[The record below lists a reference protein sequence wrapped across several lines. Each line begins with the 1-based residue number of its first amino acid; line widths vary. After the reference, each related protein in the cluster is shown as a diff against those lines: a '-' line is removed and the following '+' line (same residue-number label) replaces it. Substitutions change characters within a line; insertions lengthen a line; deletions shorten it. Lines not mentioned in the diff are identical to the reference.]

1 MTAAL
6 ILFGVSAA
14 VAQSAVTGKIV
25 DETGAPLI
33 GASVTVPGTSQGVST
48 DVDGNFTLK
57 TDAKEIEISYVGYVP
72 TKKPVTGPNAR
83 LGIIQMEPD
92 AVALQDVIVMQSVA
106 VQRKTPVAVS
116 TVNAE
121 EISYKL
127 GGQEFPEILKST
139 PGVYVTKDGGG
150 FGDSK
155 INMRGFQAANVAV
168 MVNGVPVND
177 MEWGGVYWSN
187 WAGLS
192 DVTRSMQTQRGLGA
206 SKISSPSVG
215 GSVNIVTNGIEAKQ
229 GGTFSFGVGND
240 GLYSLSFSLSTGLTK
255 SGWALSVL
263 GAKRWG
269 DGYIQGTNFEG
280 YNWFVNISKR
290 INDRHQLSLT
300 AFGAPQK
307 HAQRHALDD
316 GLKIEEWQKAKNF
329 MGEKDM
335 YRYNAEYGFDKN
347 GRQRYSHFN
356 EYHKPQISLNHQW
369 QIDYKSSLS
378 TALYMSIGRGSG
390 YSGQGRTSADRN
402 MWKGTNYGVLNTT
415 FRNPDGTFAYDK
427 IQEMNAASPDGSR
440 MIMSKSNNNHMWYGL
455 LSTYT
460 NQISKSLELS
470 AGIDVRYYI
479 GEHNNEIIDLYDGKY
494 FIDDS
499 SRANVKPEQNAAA
512 ADPNWVYEKLQVGDK
527 VYRDY
532 DGHVHQEGV
541 FAQLEW
547 TKKNLNAFVSG
558 SVSNTGY
565 WRYDRFYY
573 DAAHAESEH
582 VNFIG
587 YTVKGGANYNINE
600 KHNVFANLGYI
611 SRAPFFSGGAFLQS
625 TTSNVKNPDPLNEKV
640 FSAEIGYGF
649 RSGILSVN
657 LNGYYTLWMDKSVVR
672 SSSMANGDYARVN
685 LSGVD
690 ARHMGLELDFVL
702 RPNRWLDVTGMLS
715 LGDWQWD
722 SDSKGYIYD
731 TQGQPLTK
739 ALDGT
744 VASGIMAEDH
754 AWLNLKQ
761 KGIKV
766 GGSAQ
771 TTGALGVTVRPM
783 KGLRVSADW
792 NAYGN
797 NYADFYIGSN
807 TSLNGNS
814 TVDVKDP
821 WKIPWGHQLDLS
833 ASYAFKIGNVRATIY
848 GNVNNV
854 YDYNYIMDAQCAA
867 ADEGIWQNVYAVMY
881 SFGRTYTVRLKIIQ
895 EERTSIPLSSVQSLP
910 LLPVKAF
917 CTPHLPNLLRENIPF
932 LQGTASRK
940 QQPLLMTA
948 PPQKNGSE
956 HVKGENLWNP

>member
-1 MTAAL
+1 MAAFIL
-6 ILFGVSAA
+6 IGSSSAI
-14 VAQSAVTGKIV
+14 AQSTVIGKVV
-25 DETGAPLI
+25 DENDAPLI
-33 GASVTVPGTSQGVST
+33 GATVIVPGTSTGTGT
-48 DVDGNFTLK
+48 DAAGNFSLKVDAGTQSVEISFIGYVTETREIKGGGRIDLGTIVLK
-57 TDAKEIEISYVGYVP
+57 TDA
-72 TKKPVTGPNAR
+72 VT
-83 LGIIQMEPD
+83 
-92 AVALQDVIVMQSVA
+92 LQDVIVSQSVA

-116 TVNAE
+116 TVTAD
-121 EISYKL
+121 EITYKL

-150 FGDSK
+150 FGDAK
-155 INMRGFQAANVAV
+155 INMRGFQSANVAV

-206 SKISSPSVG
+206 SKISAPSVG
-215 GSVNIVTNGIEAKQ
+215 GSVNIVTNGIDAKK

-240 GLYSLSFSLSTGLTK
+240 GLYNLSLSLSTGLTK
-255 SGWALSVL
+255 NGWAMSILA
-263 GAKRWG
+263 AKRWG

-307 HAQRHALDD
+307 HGQRNALND
-316 GLKIEEWQKAKNF
+316 GLTIAEWQKAKNF

-335 YRYNAEYGFDKN
+335 YRYNASYGFDKN
-347 GRQRYSHFN
+347 GKQRYSSFN

-402 MWKGTNYGVLNTT
+402 AWKGTNYGILNTT

-427 IQEMNAASPDGSR
+427 IQELNAASIDGSR
-440 MIMSKSNNNHMWYGL
+440 MVMSKNNNNHMWYGL

-460 NQISKSLELS
+460 NQITPSLELS
-470 AGIDVRYYI
+470 AGVDVRYYI

-494 FIDDS
+494 FIDDN
-499 SRANVKPEQNAAA
+499 SRRNVKASDNIAA
-512 ADPNWVYEKLQVGDK
+512 ADPTWQYEKLQVGDK

-547 TKKNLNAFVSG
+547 TRNKLNAFVSG
-558 SVSNTGY
+558 SISNTGY

-573 DAAHAESEH
+573 DAEHAESDH
-582 VNFIG
+582 VNFLG
-587 YTVKGGANYNINE
+587 YTVKGGANYNITD

-625 TTSNVKNPDPLNEKV
+625 TTSNVTNPDPLNERV
-640 FSAEIGYGF
+640 FSAELGYGF
-649 RSGILSVN
+649 RSGIFTAN
-657 LNGYYTLWMDKSVVR
+657 LNAYYTLWMDKSFVR
-672 SSSMANGDYARVN
+672 STQMSNGDYARIN
-685 LSGVD
+685 LGGVD
-690 ARHMGLELDFVL
+690 ARHMGIELDFSL
-702 RPNRWLDVTGMLS
+702 RPTRWMDITGMLS
-715 LGDWQWD
+715 LGNWIWD
-722 SDSKGYIYD
+722 SNTKGYIYD
-731 TQGQPLTK
+731 SQGQPMTA

-744 VASGIMAEDH
+744 VASGIMADDH
-754 AWLNLKQ
+754 AWLFLKQ

-771 TTGALGVTVRPM
+771 TTGAIGVTVRPM

-797 NYADFYIGSN
+797 NYADFWLGSG
-807 TSLNGNS
+807 LNGNQ
-814 TVDVKDP
+814 TIEVKDP
-821 WKIPWGHQLDLS
+821 WRIPWGHQLDLS
-833 ASYAFKIGNVRATIY
+833 ASYRFKIGNIFATIY

-854 YDYNYIMDAQCAA
+854 YNYNYIMDAQSDALQ
-867 ADEGIWQNVYAVMY
+867 EGIWQNAYAVMY
-881 SFGRTYTVRLKIIQ
+881 SFGRTYTVRVKIN
-895 EERTSIPLSSVQSLP
+895 
-910 LLPVKAF
+910 F
-917 CTPHLPNLLRENIPF
+917 
-932 LQGTASRK
+932 
-940 QQPLLMTA
+940 
-948 PPQKNGSE
+948 
-956 HVKGENLWNP
+956 

>member
-1 MTAAL
+1 MAAFIL
-6 ILFGVSAA
+6 IGSSSAI
-14 VAQSAVTGKIV
+14 AQSTVIGKVV
-25 DETGAPLI
+25 DENDAPLI
-33 GASVTVPGTSQGVST
+33 GATVIVPGTSTGTGTGT
-48 DVDGNFTLK
+48 DAAGNFSLKVDAGTQSVEISFIGYVTETREIKGGGRIDLGTIVLK
-57 TDAKEIEISYVGYVP
+57 TDA
-72 TKKPVTGPNAR
+72 VT
-83 LGIIQMEPD
+83 
-92 AVALQDVIVMQSVA
+92 LQDVIVSQSVA

-116 TVNAE
+116 TVTAD
-121 EISYKL
+121 EITYKL

-150 FGDSK
+150 FGDAK
-155 INMRGFQAANVAV
+155 INMRGFQSANVAV

-206 SKISSPSVG
+206 SKISAPSVG
-215 GSVNIVTNGIEAKQ
+215 GSVNIVTNGIDAKK

-240 GLYSLSFSLSTGLTK
+240 GLYNLSLSLSTGLTK
-255 SGWALSVL
+255 NGWAMSILA
-263 GAKRWG
+263 AKRWG

-307 HAQRHALDD
+307 HGQRNALND
-316 GLKIEEWQKAKNF
+316 GLTIAEWQKAKNF

-335 YRYNAEYGFDKN
+335 YRYNASYGFDKN
-347 GRQRYSHFN
+347 GKQRYSSFN

-402 MWKGTNYGVLNTT
+402 AWKGTNYGILNTT

-427 IQEMNAASPDGSR
+427 IQELNAASIDGSR
-440 MIMSKSNNNHMWYGL
+440 MVMSKSNNNHMWYGL

-460 NQISKSLELS
+460 NQITPSLELS
-470 AGIDVRYYI
+470 AGVDVRYYI

-494 FIDDS
+494 FIDDN
-499 SRANVKPEQNAAA
+499 SRRNVKASDNIAA
-512 ADPNWVYEKLQVGDK
+512 ADPTWQYEKLQVGDK

-547 TKKNLNAFVSG
+547 TRNKLNAFVSG
-558 SVSNTGY
+558 SISNTGY

-573 DAAHAESEH
+573 DAEHAESDH
-582 VNFIG
+582 VNFLG
-587 YTVKGGANYNINE
+587 YTVKGGANYNITD

-625 TTSNVKNPDPLNEKV
+625 TTSNVTNPDPLNERV
-640 FSAEIGYGF
+640 FSAELGYGF
-649 RSGILSVN
+649 RSGIFTAN
-657 LNGYYTLWMDKSVVR
+657 LNAYYTLWMDKSFVR
-672 SSSMANGDYARVN
+672 STQMSNGDYARIN
-685 LSGVD
+685 LGGVD
-690 ARHMGLELDFVL
+690 ARHMGIELDFSL
-702 RPNRWLDVTGMLS
+702 RPTRWMDITGMLS
-715 LGDWQWD
+715 LGNWIWD
-722 SDSKGYIYD
+722 SNTKGYIYD
-731 TQGQPLTK
+731 SQGQPMTA

-744 VASGIMAEDH
+744 VASGIMADDH
-754 AWLNLKQ
+754 AWLFLKQ

-771 TTGALGVTVRPM
+771 TTGAIGMTVRPM

-797 NYADFYIGSN
+797 NYADFWLGSG
-807 TSLNGNS
+807 LNGNQ
-814 TVDVKDP
+814 TIEVKDP
-821 WKIPWGHQLDLS
+821 WRIPWGHQLDLS
-833 ASYAFKIGNVRATIY
+833 ASYRFKIGNIFATIY

-854 YDYNYIMDAQCAA
+854 YNYNYIMDAQSDALQ
-867 ADEGIWQNVYAVMY
+867 EGIWQNAYAVMY
-881 SFGRTYTVRLKIIQ
+881 SFGRTYTVRVKIN
-895 EERTSIPLSSVQSLP
+895 
-910 LLPVKAF
+910 F
-917 CTPHLPNLLRENIPF
+917 
-932 LQGTASRK
+932 
-940 QQPLLMTA
+940 
-948 PPQKNGSE
+948 
-956 HVKGENLWNP
+956 

>member
-1 MTAAL
+1 MAAFIL
-6 ILFGVSAA
+6 IGSSSAI
-14 VAQSAVTGKIV
+14 AQSTVIGKVI
-25 DETGAPLI
+25 DENDAPLI
-33 GASVTVPGTSQGVST
+33 GATVIVPGTSTGTGT
-48 DVDGNFTLK
+48 DAAGNFSLKVDAGTQSVEISFIGYVTETREIKGGGRIDLGTIVLK
-57 TDAKEIEISYVGYVP
+57 TDA
-72 TKKPVTGPNAR
+72 VT
-83 LGIIQMEPD
+83 
-92 AVALQDVIVMQSVA
+92 LQDVIVSQSVA

-116 TVNAE
+116 TVTAD
-121 EISYKL
+121 EITYKL

-150 FGDSK
+150 FGDAK
-155 INMRGFQAANVAV
+155 INMRGFQSANVAV

-206 SKISSPSVG
+206 SKISAPSVG
-215 GSVNIVTNGIEAKQ
+215 GSVNIVTNGIDAKK

-240 GLYSLSFSLSTGLTK
+240 GLYNLSLSLSTGLTK
-255 SGWALSVL
+255 NGWAMSILA
-263 GAKRWG
+263 AKRWG

-307 HAQRHALDD
+307 HGQRNALND
-316 GLKIEEWQKAKNF
+316 GLTIAEWQKAKNF

-335 YRYNAEYGFDKN
+335 YRYNASYGFDKN
-347 GRQRYSHFN
+347 GKQRYSSFN

-402 MWKGTNYGVLNTT
+402 AWKGTNYGILNTT

-427 IQEMNAASPDGSR
+427 IQELNAASIDGSR
-440 MIMSKSNNNHMWYGL
+440 MVMSKSNNNHMWYGL

-460 NQISKSLELS
+460 NQITPSLELS
-470 AGIDVRYYI
+470 AGVDVRYYI

-494 FIDDS
+494 FIDDN
-499 SRANVKPEQNAAA
+499 SRRNVKASDNIAA
-512 ADPNWVYEKLQVGDK
+512 ADPTWQYEKLQVGDK

-547 TKKNLNAFVSG
+547 TRNKLNAFVSG
-558 SVSNTGY
+558 SISNTGY

-573 DAAHAESEH
+573 DAEHAESDH
-582 VNFIG
+582 VNFLG
-587 YTVKGGANYNINE
+587 YTVKGGANYNITD

-625 TTSNVKNPDPLNEKV
+625 TTSNVTNPDPLNERV
-640 FSAEIGYGF
+640 FSAELGYGF
-649 RSGILSVN
+649 RSGIFTAN
-657 LNGYYTLWMDKSVVR
+657 LNAYYTLWMDKSFVR
-672 SSSMANGDYARVN
+672 STQMSNGDYARIN
-685 LSGVD
+685 LGGVD
-690 ARHMGLELDFVL
+690 ARHMGIELDFSL
-702 RPNRWLDVTGMLS
+702 RPTRWMDITGMLS
-715 LGDWQWD
+715 LGNWIWD
-722 SDSKGYIYD
+722 SNTKGYIYD
-731 TQGQPLTK
+731 SQGKPMTA

-744 VASGIMAEDH
+744 VASGIMADDH
-754 AWLNLKQ
+754 AWLFLKQ

-771 TTGALGVTVRPM
+771 TTGAIGVTVRPM

-797 NYADFYIGSN
+797 NYADFWLGSG
-807 TSLNGNS
+807 LNGNQ
-814 TVDVKDP
+814 TIEVKDP
-821 WKIPWGHQLDLS
+821 WRIPWGHQLDLS
-833 ASYAFKIGNVRATIY
+833 ASYRFKIGNIFATIY

-854 YDYNYIMDAQCAA
+854 YNYNYIMDAQSDALQ
-867 ADEGIWQNVYAVMY
+867 EGIWQNAYAVMY
-881 SFGRTYTVRLKIIQ
+881 SFGRTYTVRVKIN
-895 EERTSIPLSSVQSLP
+895 
-910 LLPVKAF
+910 F
-917 CTPHLPNLLRENIPF
+917 
-932 LQGTASRK
+932 
-940 QQPLLMTA
+940 
-948 PPQKNGSE
+948 
-956 HVKGENLWNP
+956 

>member
-1 MTAAL
+1 MAAFIL
-6 ILFGVSAA
+6 IGSSSAI
-14 VAQSAVTGKIV
+14 AQSTVIGKVV
-25 DETGAPLI
+25 DENDAPLI
-33 GASVTVPGTSQGVST
+33 GATVIVPGTSTGTGT
-48 DVDGNFTLK
+48 DAAGNFSLKVDAGTQSVEISFIGYVTETREIKGGGRIDLGTIVLK
-57 TDAKEIEISYVGYVP
+57 TDA
-72 TKKPVTGPNAR
+72 VT
-83 LGIIQMEPD
+83 
-92 AVALQDVIVMQSVA
+92 LQDVIVSQSVA

-116 TVNAE
+116 TVTAD
-121 EISYKL
+121 EITYKL

-150 FGDSK
+150 FGDAK
-155 INMRGFQAANVAV
+155 INMRGFQSANVAV

-206 SKISSPSVG
+206 SKISAPSVG
-215 GSVNIVTNGIEAKQ
+215 GSVNIVTNGIDAKK

-240 GLYSLSFSLSTGLTK
+240 GLYNLSLSLSTGLTK
-255 SGWALSVL
+255 NGWAMSILA
-263 GAKRWG
+263 AKRWG

-307 HAQRHALDD
+307 HGQRNALND
-316 GLKIEEWQKAKNF
+316 GLTIAEWQKAKNF

-335 YRYNAEYGFDKN
+335 YRYNASYGFDKN
-347 GRQRYSHFN
+347 GKQRYSSFN

-402 MWKGTNYGVLNTT
+402 AWKGTNYGILNTT

-427 IQEMNAASPDGSR
+427 IQELNAASIDGSR
-440 MIMSKSNNNHMWYGL
+440 MVMSKSNNNHMWYGL

-460 NQISKSLELS
+460 NQITPSLELS
-470 AGIDVRYYI
+470 AGVDVRYYI
-479 GEHNNEIIDLYDGKY
+479 GEHNNEIIDLYNGKY
-494 FIDDS
+494 FIDDN
-499 SRANVKPEQNAAA
+499 SRRNVKASDNIAA
-512 ADPNWVYEKLQVGDK
+512 ADPTWQYEKLQVGDK

-547 TKKNLNAFVSG
+547 TRNKLNAFVSG
-558 SVSNTGY
+558 SISNTGY

-573 DAAHAESEH
+573 DAEHAESDH
-582 VNFIG
+582 VNFLG
-587 YTVKGGANYNINE
+587 YTVKGGANYNITD

-625 TTSNVKNPDPLNEKV
+625 TTSNVTNPDPLNERV
-640 FSAEIGYGF
+640 FSAELGYGF
-649 RSGILSVN
+649 RSGIFTAN
-657 LNGYYTLWMDKSVVR
+657 LNAYYTLWMDKSFVR
-672 SSSMANGDYARVN
+672 STQMSNGDYARIN
-685 LSGVD
+685 LGGVD
-690 ARHMGLELDFVL
+690 ARHMGIELDFSL
-702 RPNRWLDVTGMLS
+702 RPTRWMDITGMLS
-715 LGDWQWD
+715 LGNWIWD
-722 SDSKGYIYD
+722 SNTKGYIYD
-731 TQGQPLTK
+731 SQGQPMTA

-744 VASGIMAEDH
+744 VASGIMADDH
-754 AWLNLKQ
+754 AWLFLKQ

-771 TTGALGVTVRPM
+771 TTGAIGMTVRPM

-797 NYADFYIGSN
+797 NYADFWLGSG
-807 TSLNGNS
+807 LNGNQ
-814 TVDVKDP
+814 TIEVKDP
-821 WKIPWGHQLDLS
+821 WRIPWGHQLDLS
-833 ASYAFKIGNVRATIY
+833 ASYRFKIGNIFATIY

-854 YDYNYIMDAQCAA
+854 YNYNYIMDAQSDALQ
-867 ADEGIWQNVYAVMY
+867 EGIWQNAYAVMY
-881 SFGRTYTVRLKIIQ
+881 SFGRTYTVRVKIN
-895 EERTSIPLSSVQSLP
+895 
-910 LLPVKAF
+910 F
-917 CTPHLPNLLRENIPF
+917 
-932 LQGTASRK
+932 
-940 QQPLLMTA
+940 
-948 PPQKNGSE
+948 
-956 HVKGENLWNP
+956 

>member
-1 MTAAL
+1 MAAFIL
-6 ILFGVSAA
+6 IGSSSAI
-14 VAQSAVTGKIV
+14 AQSTVIGKVI
-25 DETGAPLI
+25 DENDAPLI
-33 GASVTVPGTSQGVST
+33 GATVIVPGTSTGTGT
-48 DVDGNFTLK
+48 DAAGNFSLKVDAGTQSVEISFIGYVTETREIKGGGRIDLGTIVLK
-57 TDAKEIEISYVGYVP
+57 TDA
-72 TKKPVTGPNAR
+72 VT
-83 LGIIQMEPD
+83 
-92 AVALQDVIVMQSVA
+92 LQDVIVSQSVA

-116 TVNAE
+116 TVTAD
-121 EISYKL
+121 EITYKL

-150 FGDSK
+150 FGDAK
-155 INMRGFQAANVAV
+155 INMRGFQSANVAV

-206 SKISSPSVG
+206 SKISAPSVG
-215 GSVNIVTNGIEAKQ
+215 GSVNIVTNGIDAKK

-240 GLYSLSFSLSTGLTK
+240 GLYNLSLSLSTGLTK
-255 SGWALSVL
+255 NGWAMSILA
-263 GAKRWG
+263 AKRWG

-307 HAQRHALDD
+307 HGQRNALND
-316 GLKIEEWQKAKNF
+316 GLTIAEWQKAKNF

-335 YRYNAEYGFDKN
+335 YRYNASYGFDKN
-347 GRQRYSHFN
+347 GKQRYSSFN

-402 MWKGTNYGVLNTT
+402 AWKGTNYGILNTT

-427 IQEMNAASPDGSR
+427 IQELNAASIDGSR
-440 MIMSKSNNNHMWYGL
+440 MVMSKSNNNHMWYGL

-460 NQISKSLELS
+460 NQITPSLELS
-470 AGIDVRYYI
+470 AGVDVRYYI

-494 FIDDS
+494 FIDDN
-499 SRANVKPEQNAAA
+499 SRRNVKASDNIAA
-512 ADPNWVYEKLQVGDK
+512 ADPTWQYEKLQVGDK

-547 TKKNLNAFVSG
+547 TRNKLNAFVSG
-558 SVSNTGY
+558 SISNTGY

-573 DAAHAESEH
+573 DAEHAESDH
-582 VNFIG
+582 VNFLG
-587 YTVKGGANYNINE
+587 YTVKGGANYNITD

-625 TTSNVKNPDPLNEKV
+625 TTSNVTNPDPLNERV
-640 FSAEIGYGF
+640 FSAELGYGF
-649 RSGILSVN
+649 RSGIFTAN
-657 LNGYYTLWMDKSVVR
+657 LNAYYTLWMDKSFVR
-672 SSSMANGDYARVN
+672 STQMSNGDYARIN
-685 LSGVD
+685 LGGVG
-690 ARHMGLELDFVL
+690 ARHMGIELDFSL
-702 RPNRWLDVTGMLS
+702 RPTRWMDITGMLS
-715 LGDWQWD
+715 LGNWIWD
-722 SDSKGYIYD
+722 SNTKGYIYD
-731 TQGQPLTK
+731 SQGQPMTA

-744 VASGIMAEDH
+744 VASGIMADDH
-754 AWLNLKQ
+754 AWLFLKQ

-771 TTGALGVTVRPM
+771 TTGAIGVTVRPM

-797 NYADFYIGSN
+797 NYADFWLGSG
-807 TSLNGNS
+807 LNGNQ
-814 TVDVKDP
+814 TIEVKDP
-821 WKIPWGHQLDLS
+821 WRIPWGHQLDLS
-833 ASYAFKIGNVRATIY
+833 ASYRFKIGNIFATIY

-854 YDYNYIMDAQCAA
+854 YNYNYIMDAQSDALQ
-867 ADEGIWQNVYAVMY
+867 EGIWQNAYAVMY
-881 SFGRTYTVRLKIIQ
+881 SFGRTYTVRVKIN
-895 EERTSIPLSSVQSLP
+895 
-910 LLPVKAF
+910 F
-917 CTPHLPNLLRENIPF
+917 
-932 LQGTASRK
+932 
-940 QQPLLMTA
+940 
-948 PPQKNGSE
+948 
-956 HVKGENLWNP
+956 

>member
-1 MTAAL
+1 MT
-6 ILFGVSAA
+6 
-14 VAQSAVTGKIV
+14 
-25 DETGAPLI
+25 
-33 GASVTVPGTSQGVST
+33 
-48 DVDGNFTLK
+48 
-57 TDAKEIEISYVGYVP
+57 
-72 TKKPVTGPNAR
+72 
-83 LGIIQMEPD
+83 
-92 AVALQDVIVMQSVA
+92 LQDVIVSQSVA

-116 TVNAE
+116 TVTAD
-121 EISYKL
+121 EITYKL

-150 FGDSK
+150 FGDAK
-155 INMRGFQAANVAV
+155 INMRGFQSANVAV

-206 SKISSPSVG
+206 SKISAPSVG
-215 GSVNIVTNGIEAKQ
+215 GSVNIVTNGIDAKK

-240 GLYSLSFSLSTGLTK
+240 GLYNLSLSLSTGLTK
-255 SGWALSVL
+255 NGWAMSILA
-263 GAKRWG
+263 AKRWG

-307 HAQRHALDD
+307 HGQRNALND
-316 GLKIEEWQKAKNF
+316 GLTIAEWQKAKNF

-335 YRYNAEYGFDKN
+335 YRYNASYGFDKN
-347 GRQRYSHFN
+347 GKQRYSSFN

-402 MWKGTNYGVLNTT
+402 AWKGTNYGILNTT
-415 FRNPDGTFAYDK
+415 FRNPDGTYAYDK
-427 IQEMNAASPDGSR
+427 IQELNAASIDGSR
-440 MIMSKSNNNHMWYGL
+440 MVMSKSNNNHMWYGL

-460 NQISKSLELS
+460 NQITPSLELS
-470 AGIDVRYYI
+470 AGVDVRYYI

-494 FIDDS
+494 FIDDN
-499 SRANVKPEQNAAA
+499 SRRNVKASDNIAA
-512 ADPNWVYEKLQVGDK
+512 ADPTWQYEKLQVGDK

-547 TKKNLNAFVSG
+547 TRNKLNAFVSG
-558 SVSNTGY
+558 SISNTGY

-573 DAAHAESEH
+573 DAEHAESDH
-582 VNFIG
+582 VNFLG
-587 YTVKGGANYNINE
+587 YTVKGGANYNITD

-625 TTSNVKNPDPLNEKV
+625 TTSNVTNPDPLNERV
-640 FSAEIGYGF
+640 FSAELGYGF
-649 RSGILSVN
+649 RSGIFTAN
-657 LNGYYTLWMDKSVVR
+657 LNAYYTLWMDKSFVR
-672 SSSMANGDYARVN
+672 STQMSNGDYARIN
-685 LSGVD
+685 LGGVD
-690 ARHMGLELDFVL
+690 ARHMGIELDFSL
-702 RPNRWLDVTGMLS
+702 RPTRWMDITGMLS
-715 LGDWQWD
+715 LGNWIWD
-722 SDSKGYIYD
+722 SNTKGYIYD
-731 TQGQPLTK
+731 SQGQPMTA

-744 VASGIMAEDH
+744 VASGIMADDH
-754 AWLNLKQ
+754 AWLFLKQ

-771 TTGALGVTVRPM
+771 TTGAIGMTVRPM

-797 NYADFYIGSN
+797 NYADFWLGSG
-807 TSLNGNS
+807 LNGNQ
-814 TVDVKDP
+814 TIEVKDP
-821 WKIPWGHQLDLS
+821 WRIPWGHQLDLS
-833 ASYAFKIGNVRATIY
+833 ASYRFKIGNIFATIY

-854 YDYNYIMDAQCAA
+854 YNYNYIMDAQSDALQ
-867 ADEGIWQNVYAVMY
+867 EGIWQNAYAVMY
-881 SFGRTYTVRLKIIQ
+881 SFGRTYTVRVKIN
-895 EERTSIPLSSVQSLP
+895 
-910 LLPVKAF
+910 F
-917 CTPHLPNLLRENIPF
+917 
-932 LQGTASRK
+932 
-940 QQPLLMTA
+940 
-948 PPQKNGSE
+948 
-956 HVKGENLWNP
+956 

>member
-1 MTAAL
+1 MT
-6 ILFGVSAA
+6 
-14 VAQSAVTGKIV
+14 
-25 DETGAPLI
+25 
-33 GASVTVPGTSQGVST
+33 
-48 DVDGNFTLK
+48 
-57 TDAKEIEISYVGYVP
+57 
-72 TKKPVTGPNAR
+72 
-83 LGIIQMEPD
+83 
-92 AVALQDVIVMQSVA
+92 LQDVIVSQSVA

-116 TVNAE
+116 TVTAD
-121 EISYKL
+121 EITYKL

-150 FGDSK
+150 FGDAK
-155 INMRGFQAANVAV
+155 INMRGFQSANVAV

-206 SKISSPSVG
+206 SKISAPSVG
-215 GSVNIVTNGIEAKQ
+215 GSVNIVTNGIDAKK

-240 GLYSLSFSLSTGLTK
+240 GLYNLSLSLSTGLTK
-255 SGWALSVL
+255 NGWAMSILA
-263 GAKRWG
+263 AKRWG

-307 HAQRHALDD
+307 HGQRNALND
-316 GLKIEEWQKAKNF
+316 GLTIAEWQKAKNF

-335 YRYNAEYGFDKN
+335 YRYNASYGFDKN
-347 GRQRYSHFN
+347 GKQRYSSFN

-402 MWKGTNYGVLNTT
+402 AWKGTNYGILNTT

-427 IQEMNAASPDGSR
+427 IQELNAASIDGSR
-440 MIMSKSNNNHMWYGL
+440 MVMSKSNNNHMWYGL

-460 NQISKSLELS
+460 NQITPSLELS
-470 AGIDVRYYI
+470 AGVDVRYYI

-494 FIDDS
+494 FIDDN
-499 SRANVKPEQNAAA
+499 SRRNVKASDNIAA
-512 ADPNWVYEKLQVGDK
+512 ADPTWQYEKLQVGDK

-547 TKKNLNAFVSG
+547 TRNKLNAFVSG
-558 SVSNTGY
+558 SISNTGY

-573 DAAHAESEH
+573 DAEHAESDH
-582 VNFIG
+582 VNFLG
-587 YTVKGGANYNINE
+587 YTVKGGANYNITD

-625 TTSNVKNPDPLNEKV
+625 TTSNVTNPDPLNERV
-640 FSAEIGYGF
+640 FSAELGYGF
-649 RSGILSVN
+649 RSGIFTAN
-657 LNGYYTLWMDKSVVR
+657 LNAYYTLWMDKSFVR
-672 SSSMANGDYARVN
+672 STQMSNGDYARIN
-685 LSGVD
+685 LGGVD
-690 ARHMGLELDFVL
+690 ARHMGIELDFSL
-702 RPNRWLDVTGMLS
+702 RPTRWMDITGMLS
-715 LGDWQWD
+715 LGNWIWD
-722 SDSKGYIYD
+722 SNTKGYIYD
-731 TQGQPLTK
+731 SQGQPMTA

-744 VASGIMAEDH
+744 VASGIMADDH
-754 AWLNLKQ
+754 AWLFLKQ

-771 TTGALGVTVRPM
+771 TTGAIGMTVRPM

-797 NYADFYIGSN
+797 NYADFWLGSG
-807 TSLNGNS
+807 LNGNQ
-814 TVDVKDP
+814 TIEVKDP
-821 WKIPWGHQLDLS
+821 WRIPWGHQLDLS
-833 ASYAFKIGNVRATIY
+833 ASYRFKIGNIFATIY

-854 YDYNYIMDAQCAA
+854 YNYNYIMDAQSDALQ
-867 ADEGIWQNVYAVMY
+867 EGIWQNAYAVMY
-881 SFGRTYTVRLKIIQ
+881 SFGRTYTVRVKIN
-895 EERTSIPLSSVQSLP
+895 
-910 LLPVKAF
+910 F
-917 CTPHLPNLLRENIPF
+917 
-932 LQGTASRK
+932 
-940 QQPLLMTA
+940 
-948 PPQKNGSE
+948 
-956 HVKGENLWNP
+956 

>member
-1 MTAAL
+1 M
-6 ILFGVSAA
+6 I
-14 VAQSAVTGKIV
+14 GKVV
-25 DETGAPLI
+25 DENDAPLI
-33 GASVTVPGTSQGVST
+33 GATVIVPGTSTGTGT
-48 DVDGNFTLK
+48 DAAGNFSLKVDAGTQSVEISFIGYVTETREIKGGGRIDLGTIVLK
-57 TDAKEIEISYVGYVP
+57 TDA
-72 TKKPVTGPNAR
+72 VT
-83 LGIIQMEPD
+83 
-92 AVALQDVIVMQSVA
+92 LQDVIVSQSVA

-116 TVNAE
+116 TVTAD
-121 EISYKL
+121 EITYKL

-150 FGDSK
+150 FGDAK
-155 INMRGFQAANVAV
+155 INMRGFQSANVAV

-206 SKISSPSVG
+206 SKISAPSVG
-215 GSVNIVTNGIEAKQ
+215 GSVNIVTNGIDAKK

-240 GLYSLSFSLSTGLTK
+240 GLYNLSLSLSTGLTK
-255 SGWALSVL
+255 NGWAMSILA
-263 GAKRWG
+263 AKRWG

-307 HAQRHALDD
+307 HGQRNALND
-316 GLKIEEWQKAKNF
+316 GLTIAEWQKAKNF

-335 YRYNAEYGFDKN
+335 YRYNASYGFDKN
-347 GRQRYSHFN
+347 GKQRYSSFN

-402 MWKGTNYGVLNTT
+402 AWKGTNYGILNTT

-427 IQEMNAASPDGSR
+427 IQELNAASIDGSR
-440 MIMSKSNNNHMWYGL
+440 MVMSKSNNNHMWYGL

-460 NQISKSLELS
+460 NQITPSLELS
-470 AGIDVRYYI
+470 AGVDVRYYI

-494 FIDDS
+494 FIDDN
-499 SRANVKPEQNAAA
+499 SRRNVKASDNIAA
-512 ADPNWVYEKLQVGDK
+512 ADPTWQYEKLQVGDK

-547 TKKNLNAFVSG
+547 TRNKLNAFVSG
-558 SVSNTGY
+558 SISNTGY

-573 DAAHAESEH
+573 DAEHAESDH
-582 VNFIG
+582 VNFLG
-587 YTVKGGANYNINE
+587 YTVKGGANYNITD

-625 TTSNVKNPDPLNEKV
+625 TTSNVTNPDPLNERV
-640 FSAEIGYGF
+640 FSAELGYGF
-649 RSGILSVN
+649 RSGIFTAN
-657 LNGYYTLWMDKSVVR
+657 LNAYYTLWMDKSFVR
-672 SSSMANGDYARVN
+672 STQMSNGDYARIN
-685 LSGVD
+685 LGGVD
-690 ARHMGLELDFVL
+690 ARHMGIELDFSL
-702 RPNRWLDVTGMLS
+702 RPTRWMDITGMLS
-715 LGDWQWD
+715 LGNWIWD
-722 SDSKGYIYD
+722 SNTKGYIYD
-731 TQGQPLTK
+731 SQGQPMTA

-744 VASGIMAEDH
+744 VASGIMADDH
-754 AWLNLKQ
+754 AWLFLKQ

-771 TTGALGVTVRPM
+771 TTGAIGMTVRPM

-797 NYADFYIGSN
+797 NYADFWLGSG
-807 TSLNGNS
+807 LNGNQ
-814 TVDVKDP
+814 TIEVKDP
-821 WKIPWGHQLDLS
+821 WRIPWGHQLDLS
-833 ASYAFKIGNVRATIY
+833 ASYRFKIGNIFATIY

-854 YDYNYIMDAQCAA
+854 YNYNYIMDAQSDALQ
-867 ADEGIWQNVYAVMY
+867 EGIWQNAYAVMY
-881 SFGRTYTVRLKIIQ
+881 SFGRTYTVRVKIN
-895 EERTSIPLSSVQSLP
+895 
-910 LLPVKAF
+910 F
-917 CTPHLPNLLRENIPF
+917 
-932 LQGTASRK
+932 
-940 QQPLLMTA
+940 
-948 PPQKNGSE
+948 
-956 HVKGENLWNP
+956 

>member
-1 MTAAL
+1 MAAFIL
-6 ILFGVSAA
+6 IGSSSAI
-14 VAQSAVTGKIV
+14 AQSTVIGKVV
-25 DETGAPLI
+25 DENDAPLI
-33 GASVTVPGTSQGVST
+33 GAPVIVPGTSTGTGT
-48 DVDGNFTLK
+48 DAAGNFSLKVDAGTQSVEISFIGYVTETREIKGGGRIDLGTIVLK
-57 TDAKEIEISYVGYVP
+57 TDA
-72 TKKPVTGPNAR
+72 VT
-83 LGIIQMEPD
+83 
-92 AVALQDVIVMQSVA
+92 LQDVIVSQSVA

-116 TVNAE
+116 TVTAD
-121 EISYKL
+121 EITYKL

-150 FGDSK
+150 FGDAK
-155 INMRGFQAANVAV
+155 INMRGFQSANVAV

-206 SKISSPSVG
+206 SKISAPSVG
-215 GSVNIVTNGIEAKQ
+215 GSVNIVTNGIDAKK

-240 GLYSLSFSLSTGLTK
+240 GLYNLSLSLSTGLTK
-255 SGWALSVL
+255 NGWAMSILA
-263 GAKRWG
+263 AKRWG

-307 HAQRHALDD
+307 HGQRNALND
-316 GLKIEEWQKAKNF
+316 GLTIAEWQKAKNF

-335 YRYNAEYGFDKN
+335 YRYNASYGFDKN
-347 GRQRYSHFN
+347 GKQRYSSFN

-402 MWKGTNYGVLNTT
+402 AWKGTNYGILNTT

-427 IQEMNAASPDGSR
+427 IQELNAASIDGSR
-440 MIMSKSNNNHMWYGL
+440 MVMSKSNNNHMWYGL

-460 NQISKSLELS
+460 NQITPSLELS
-470 AGIDVRYYI
+470 AGVDVRYYI

-494 FIDDS
+494 FIDDN
-499 SRANVKPEQNAAA
+499 SRRNVKASDNIAA
-512 ADPNWVYEKLQVGDK
+512 ADPTWQYEKLQVGDK

-547 TKKNLNAFVSG
+547 TRNKLNAFVSG
-558 SVSNTGY
+558 SISNTGY

-573 DAAHAESEH
+573 DAAHAESDH
-582 VNFIG
+582 VNFLG
-587 YTVKGGANYNINE
+587 YTIKGGANYNITD

-625 TTSNVKNPDPLNEKV
+625 TTSNVTNPDPLNERV
-640 FSAEIGYGF
+640 FSAELGYGF
-649 RSGILSVN
+649 RSGIFTAN
-657 LNGYYTLWMDKSVVR
+657 LNAYYTLWMDKSFVR
-672 SSSMANGDYARVN
+672 STQMSNGDYARIN
-685 LSGVD
+685 LGGVD
-690 ARHMGLELDFVL
+690 ARHMGIELDFSL
-702 RPNRWLDVTGMLS
+702 RPTRWMDITGMLS
-715 LGDWQWD
+715 LGNWIWD
-722 SDSKGYIYD
+722 SNTKGYIYD
-731 TQGQPLTK
+731 SQGQPMTA

-744 VASGIMAEDH
+744 VASGIMADDH
-754 AWLNLKQ
+754 AWLFLKQ

-771 TTGALGVTVRPM
+771 TTGAIGMTVRPM

-797 NYADFYIGSN
+797 NYADFWLGSG
-807 TSLNGNS
+807 LNGNQ
-814 TVDVKDP
+814 TIEVKDP
-821 WKIPWGHQLDLS
+821 WRIPWGHQLDLS
-833 ASYAFKIGNVRATIY
+833 ASYRFKIGNIFATIY

-854 YDYNYIMDAQCAA
+854 YNYNYIMDAQSDALQ
-867 ADEGIWQNVYAVMY
+867 EGIWQNAYAVMY
-881 SFGRTYTVRLKIIQ
+881 SFGRTYTVRVKIN
-895 EERTSIPLSSVQSLP
+895 
-910 LLPVKAF
+910 F
-917 CTPHLPNLLRENIPF
+917 
-932 LQGTASRK
+932 
-940 QQPLLMTA
+940 
-948 PPQKNGSE
+948 
-956 HVKGENLWNP
+956 

>member
-1 MTAAL
+1 MAAFIL
-6 ILFGVSAA
+6 IGSSSAI
-14 VAQSAVTGKIV
+14 AQSTVIGKVV
-25 DETGAPLI
+25 DENDAPLI
-33 GASVTVPGTSQGVST
+33 GATVIVPGTSTGTGT
-48 DVDGNFTLK
+48 DAAGNFSLKVDAGTQSVEISFIGYVTETREIKGGGRIDLGTIVLK
-57 TDAKEIEISYVGYVP
+57 TDA
-72 TKKPVTGPNAR
+72 VT
-83 LGIIQMEPD
+83 
-92 AVALQDVIVMQSVA
+92 LQDVIVSQSVA

-116 TVNAE
+116 TVTAD
-121 EISYKL
+121 EITYKL

-150 FGDSK
+150 FGDAK
-155 INMRGFQAANVAV
+155 INMRGFQSANVAV

-206 SKISSPSVG
+206 SKISAPSVG
-215 GSVNIVTNGIEAKQ
+215 GSVNIVTNGIDAKK

-240 GLYSLSFSLSTGLTK
+240 GLYNLSLSLSTGLTK
-255 SGWALSVL
+255 NGWAMSILA
-263 GAKRWG
+263 AKRWG

-307 HAQRHALDD
+307 HGQRNALND
-316 GLKIEEWQKAKNF
+316 GLTIAEWQKAKNF

-335 YRYNAEYGFDKN
+335 YRYNASYGFDKN
-347 GRQRYSHFN
+347 GKQRYSSFN

-402 MWKGTNYGVLNTT
+402 AWKGTNYGILNTT

-427 IQEMNAASPDGSR
+427 IQELNAASIDGSR
-440 MIMSKSNNNHMWYGL
+440 MVMSKSNNNHMWYGL

-460 NQISKSLELS
+460 NQITPSLELS
-470 AGIDVRYYI
+470 AGVDVRYYI

-494 FIDDS
+494 FIDDN
-499 SRANVKPEQNAAA
+499 SRRNVKASDNIAA
-512 ADPNWVYEKLQVGDK
+512 ADPTWQYEKLQVGDK

-547 TKKNLNAFVSG
+547 TRNKLNAFVSG
-558 SVSNTGY
+558 SISNTGY

-573 DAAHAESEH
+573 DAEHAESDH
-582 VNFIG
+582 VNFLG
-587 YTVKGGANYNINE
+587 YTVKGGANYNITD

-625 TTSNVKNPDPLNEKV
+625 TTSNVTNPDPLNERV
-640 FSAEIGYGF
+640 FSAELGYGF
-649 RSGILSVN
+649 RSGIFTAN
-657 LNGYYTLWMDKSVVR
+657 LNAYYTLWMDKSFVR
-672 SSSMANGDYARVN
+672 STQMSNGDYARIN
-685 LSGVD
+685 LGGVD
-690 ARHMGLELDFVL
+690 ARHMGIELDFSL
-702 RPNRWLDVTGMLS
+702 RPTRWMDITGMLS
-715 LGDWQWD
+715 LGNWIWD
-722 SDSKGYIYD
+722 SNTKGYIYD
-731 TQGQPLTK
+731 SQGQPMTA

-744 VASGIMAEDH
+744 VASGIMADDH
-754 AWLNLKQ
+754 AWLFLKQ

-771 TTGALGVTVRPM
+771 TTGAIGMTVRPM
-783 KGLRVSADW
+783 KDLRVSADW

-797 NYADFYIGSN
+797 NYADFWLGSG
-807 TSLNGNS
+807 LNGNQ
-814 TVDVKDP
+814 TIEVKDP
-821 WKIPWGHQLDLS
+821 WRIPWGHQLDLS
-833 ASYAFKIGNVRATIY
+833 ASYRFKIGNIFATIY

-854 YDYNYIMDAQCAA
+854 YNYNYIMDAQSDALQ
-867 ADEGIWQNVYAVMY
+867 EGIWQNAYAVMY
-881 SFGRTYTVRLKIIQ
+881 SFGRTYTVRVKIN
-895 EERTSIPLSSVQSLP
+895 
-910 LLPVKAF
+910 F
-917 CTPHLPNLLRENIPF
+917 
-932 LQGTASRK
+932 
-940 QQPLLMTA
+940 
-948 PPQKNGSE
+948 
-956 HVKGENLWNP
+956 

>member
-1 MTAAL
+1 MAAFIL
-6 ILFGVSAA
+6 IGSSSAI
-14 VAQSAVTGKIV
+14 AQSTVIGKVV
-25 DETGAPLI
+25 DENDAPLI
-33 GASVTVPGTSQGVST
+33 GATVIVPGTSTGTGT
-48 DVDGNFTLK
+48 DAAGNFSLKVDAGTQSVEISFIGYVTETREIKGGGGRIDLGTIVLK
-57 TDAKEIEISYVGYVP
+57 TDA
-72 TKKPVTGPNAR
+72 VT
-83 LGIIQMEPD
+83 
-92 AVALQDVIVMQSVA
+92 LQDVIVSQSVA

-116 TVNAE
+116 TVTAD
-121 EISYKL
+121 EITYKL

-150 FGDSK
+150 FGDAK
-155 INMRGFQAANVAV
+155 INMRGFQSANVAV

-206 SKISSPSVG
+206 SKISAPSVG
-215 GSVNIVTNGIEAKQ
+215 GSVNIVTNGIDAKK

-240 GLYSLSFSLSTGLTK
+240 GLYNLSLSLSTGLTK
-255 SGWALSVL
+255 NGWAMSILA
-263 GAKRWG
+263 AKRWG

-307 HAQRHALDD
+307 HGQRNALND
-316 GLKIEEWQKAKNF
+316 GLTIAEWQKAKNF

-335 YRYNAEYGFDKN
+335 YRYNASYGFDKN
-347 GRQRYSHFN
+347 GKQRYSSFN

-402 MWKGTNYGVLNTT
+402 AWKGTNYGILNTT

-427 IQEMNAASPDGSR
+427 IQELNAASIDGSR
-440 MIMSKSNNNHMWYGL
+440 MVMSKSNNNHMWYGL

-460 NQISKSLELS
+460 NQITPSLELS
-470 AGIDVRYYI
+470 AGVDVRYYI

-494 FIDDS
+494 FIDDN
-499 SRANVKPEQNAAA
+499 SRRNVKASDNIAA
-512 ADPNWVYEKLQVGDK
+512 ADPTWQYEKLQVGDK

-547 TKKNLNAFVSG
+547 TRNKLNAFVSG
-558 SVSNTGY
+558 SISNTGY

-573 DAAHAESEH
+573 DAEHAESDH
-582 VNFIG
+582 VNFLG
-587 YTVKGGANYNINE
+587 YTVKGGANYNITD

-625 TTSNVKNPDPLNEKV
+625 TTSNVTNPDPLNERV
-640 FSAEIGYGF
+640 FSAELGYGF
-649 RSGILSVN
+649 RSGIFTAN
-657 LNGYYTLWMDKSVVR
+657 LNAYYTLWMDKSFVR
-672 SSSMANGDYARVN
+672 STQMSNGDYARIN
-685 LSGVD
+685 LGGVD
-690 ARHMGLELDFVL
+690 ARHMGIELDFSL
-702 RPNRWLDVTGMLS
+702 RPTRWMDITGMLS
-715 LGDWQWD
+715 LGNWIWD
-722 SDSKGYIYD
+722 SNTKGYIYD
-731 TQGQPLTK
+731 SQGQPMTA

-744 VASGIMAEDH
+744 VASGIMADDH
-754 AWLNLKQ
+754 AWLFLKQ

-771 TTGALGVTVRPM
+771 TTGAIGVTVRPM

-792 NAYGN
+792 IAYGN
-797 NYADFYIGSN
+797 NYADFWLGSG
-807 TSLNGNS
+807 LNGNQ
-814 TVDVKDP
+814 TIEVKDP
-821 WKIPWGHQLDLS
+821 WRIPWGHQLDLS
-833 ASYAFKIGNVRATIY
+833 ASYRFKIGNIFATIY

-854 YDYNYIMDAQCAA
+854 YNYNYIMDAQSDALQ
-867 ADEGIWQNVYAVMY
+867 EGIWQNAYAVMY
-881 SFGRTYTVRLKIIQ
+881 SFGRTYTVRVKIN
-895 EERTSIPLSSVQSLP
+895 
-910 LLPVKAF
+910 F
-917 CTPHLPNLLRENIPF
+917 
-932 LQGTASRK
+932 
-940 QQPLLMTA
+940 
-948 PPQKNGSE
+948 
-956 HVKGENLWNP
+956 

>member
-625 TTSNVKNPDPLNEKV
+625 TTSNAKNPDPLNEKV
-640 FSAEIGYGF
+640 FSAEVGYGF

-854 YDYNYIMDAQCAA
+854 STTTTTSWTRSAPQPTK
-867 ADEGIWQNVYAVMY
+867 V
-881 SFGRTYTVRLKIIQ
+881 SGRTYM
-895 EERTSIPLSSVQSLP
+895 P
-910 LLPVKAF
+910 
-917 CTPHLPNLLRENIPF
+917 
-932 LQGTASRK
+932 
-940 QQPLLMTA
+940 
-948 PPQKNGSE
+948 
-956 HVKGENLWNP
+956 

>member
-1 MTAAL
+1 MAAFIL
-6 ILFGVSAA
+6 IGSSSAI
-14 VAQSAVTGKIV
+14 AQSTVIGKVV
-25 DETGAPLI
+25 DENDAPLI
-33 GASVTVPGTSQGVST
+33 GATVIVPGTSTGTGT
-48 DVDGNFTLK
+48 DAAGNFSLKVDAGTQSVEISFIGYVTETREIKGGGRIDLGTIVLK
-57 TDAKEIEISYVGYVP
+57 TDA
-72 TKKPVTGPNAR
+72 VT
-83 LGIIQMEPD
+83 
-92 AVALQDVIVMQSVA
+92 LQDVIVSQSVA

-116 TVNAE
+116 TVTAD
-121 EISYKL
+121 EITYKL

-150 FGDSK
+150 FGDAK
-155 INMRGFQAANVAV
+155 INMRGFQSANVAV

-206 SKISSPSVG
+206 SKISAPSVG
-215 GSVNIVTNGIEAKQ
+215 GSVNIVTNGIDAKK

-240 GLYSLSFSLSTGLTK
+240 GLYNLSLSLSTGLTK
-255 SGWALSVL
+255 NGWAMSILA
-263 GAKRWG
+263 AKRWG

-307 HAQRHALDD
+307 HGQRNALND
-316 GLKIEEWQKAKNF
+316 GLTIAEWQKAKNF

-335 YRYNAEYGFDKN
+335 YRYNASYGFDKN
-347 GRQRYSHFN
+347 GKQRYSSFN

-402 MWKGTNYGVLNTT
+402 AWKGTNYGVLNTT

-427 IQEMNAASPDGSR
+427 IQELNAASIDGSR
-440 MIMSKSNNNHMWYGL
+440 MVMSKSNNNHMWYGL

-460 NQISKSLELS
+460 NQITPSLELS
-470 AGIDVRYYI
+470 AGVDVRYYI

-494 FIDDS
+494 FIDDN
-499 SRANVKPEQNAAA
+499 SRRNVKASDNIAA
-512 ADPNWVYEKLQVGDK
+512 ADPTWQYEKLQVGDK

-547 TKKNLNAFVSG
+547 TRNKLNAFVSG
-558 SVSNTGY
+558 SISNTGY

-573 DAAHAESEH
+573 DAEHAESDH
-582 VNFIG
+582 VNFLG
-587 YTVKGGANYNINE
+587 YTVKGGANYNITD

-625 TTSNVKNPDPLNEKV
+625 TTSNVTNPDPLNERV
-640 FSAEIGYGF
+640 FSAELGYGF
-649 RSGILSVN
+649 RSGIFTAN
-657 LNGYYTLWMDKSVVR
+657 LNAYYTLWMDKSFVR
-672 SSSMANGDYARVN
+672 STQMSNGDYARIN
-685 LSGVD
+685 LGGVD
-690 ARHMGLELDFVL
+690 ARHMGIELDFSL
-702 RPNRWLDVTGMLS
+702 RPTRWMDITGMLS
-715 LGDWQWD
+715 LGNWIWD
-722 SDSKGYIYD
+722 SNTKGYIYD
-731 TQGQPLTK
+731 SQGQPMTA

-744 VASGIMAEDH
+744 VASGIMADDH
-754 AWLNLKQ
+754 AWLFLKQ

-771 TTGALGVTVRPM
+771 TTGAIGVTVRPM

-797 NYADFYIGSN
+797 NYADFWLGSG
-807 TSLNGNS
+807 LNGNQ
-814 TVDVKDP
+814 TIEVKDP
-821 WKIPWGHQLDLS
+821 WRIPWGHQLDLS
-833 ASYAFKIGNVRATIY
+833 ASYRFKIGNIFATIY

-854 YDYNYIMDAQCAA
+854 YNYNYIMDAQSDALQ
-867 ADEGIWQNVYAVMY
+867 EGIWQNAYAVMY
-881 SFGRTYTVRLKIIQ
+881 SFGRTYTVRVKIN
-895 EERTSIPLSSVQSLP
+895 
-910 LLPVKAF
+910 F
-917 CTPHLPNLLRENIPF
+917 
-932 LQGTASRK
+932 
-940 QQPLLMTA
+940 
-948 PPQKNGSE
+948 
-956 HVKGENLWNP
+956 

>member
-1 MTAAL
+1 MTETREIKGGGRIDL
-6 ILFGVSAA
+6 G
-14 VAQSAVTGKIV
+14 TIV
-25 DETGAPLI
+25 
-33 GASVTVPGTSQGVST
+33 
-48 DVDGNFTLK
+48 LK
-57 TDAKEIEISYVGYVP
+57 TDA
-72 TKKPVTGPNAR
+72 VT
-83 LGIIQMEPD
+83 
-92 AVALQDVIVMQSVA
+92 LQDVIVSQSVA

-116 TVNAE
+116 TVTAD
-121 EISYKL
+121 EITYKL

-150 FGDSK
+150 FGDAK
-155 INMRGFQAANVAV
+155 INMRGFQSANVAV

-206 SKISSPSVG
+206 SKISAPSVG
-215 GSVNIVTNGIEAKQ
+215 GSVNIVTNGIDAKK

-240 GLYSLSFSLSTGLTK
+240 GLYNLSLSLSTGLTK
-255 SGWALSVL
+255 NGWAMSILA
-263 GAKRWG
+263 AKRWG

-307 HAQRHALDD
+307 HGQRNALND
-316 GLKIEEWQKAKNF
+316 GLTIAEWQKAKNF

-335 YRYNAEYGFDKN
+335 YRYNASYGFDKN
-347 GRQRYSHFN
+347 GKQRYSSFN

-402 MWKGTNYGVLNTT
+402 AWKGTNYGILNTT

-427 IQEMNAASPDGSR
+427 IQELNAASIDGSR
-440 MIMSKSNNNHMWYGL
+440 MVMSKSNNNHMWYGL

-460 NQISKSLELS
+460 NQITPSLELS
-470 AGIDVRYYI
+470 AGVDVRYYI

-494 FIDDS
+494 FIDDN
-499 SRANVKPEQNAAA
+499 SRRNVKASDNIAA
-512 ADPNWVYEKLQVGDK
+512 ADPTWQYEKLQVGDK

-547 TKKNLNAFVSG
+547 TRNKLNAFVSG
-558 SVSNTGY
+558 SISNTGY

-573 DAAHAESEH
+573 DAAHAESDH
-582 VNFIG
+582 VNFLG
-587 YTVKGGANYNINE
+587 YTIKGGANYNITD

-625 TTSNVKNPDPLNEKV
+625 TTSNVTNPDPLNERV
-640 FSAEIGYGF
+640 FSAELGYGF
-649 RSGILSVN
+649 RSGIFTAN
-657 LNGYYTLWMDKSVVR
+657 LNAYYTLWMDKSFVR
-672 SSSMANGDYARVN
+672 STQMSNGDYARIN
-685 LSGVD
+685 LGGVD
-690 ARHMGLELDFVL
+690 ARHMGIELDFSL
-702 RPNRWLDVTGMLS
+702 RPTRWMDITGMLS
-715 LGDWQWD
+715 LGNWIWD
-722 SDSKGYIYD
+722 SNTKGYIYD
-731 TQGQPLTK
+731 SQGQPMTA

-744 VASGIMAEDH
+744 VASGIMADDH
-754 AWLNLKQ
+754 AWLFLKQ

-771 TTGALGVTVRPM
+771 TTGAIGMTVRPM

-797 NYADFYIGSN
+797 NYADFWLGSG
-807 TSLNGNS
+807 LNGNQ
-814 TVDVKDP
+814 TIEVKDP
-821 WKIPWGHQLDLS
+821 WRIPWGHQLDLS
-833 ASYAFKIGNVRATIY
+833 ASYRFKIGNIFATIY

-854 YDYNYIMDAQCAA
+854 YNYNYIMDAQSDALQ
-867 ADEGIWQNVYAVMY
+867 EGIWQNAYAVMY
-881 SFGRTYTVRLKIIQ
+881 SFGRTYTVRVKIN
-895 EERTSIPLSSVQSLP
+895 
-910 LLPVKAF
+910 F
-917 CTPHLPNLLRENIPF
+917 
-932 LQGTASRK
+932 
-940 QQPLLMTA
+940 
-948 PPQKNGSE
+948 
-956 HVKGENLWNP
+956 

>member
-116 TVNAE
+116 TVSAE

-307 HAQRHALDD
+307 Q
-316 GLKIEEWQKAKNF
+316 
-329 MGEKDM
+329 
-335 YRYNAEYGFDKN
+335 
-347 GRQRYSHFN
+347 
-356 EYHKPQISLNHQW
+356 
-369 QIDYKSSLS
+369 
-378 TALYMSIGRGSG
+378 
-390 YSGQGRTSADRN
+390 DR
-402 MWKGTNYGVLNTT
+402 
-415 FRNPDGTFAYDK
+415 
-427 IQEMNAASPDGSR
+427 
-440 MIMSKSNNNHMWYGL
+440 
-455 LSTYT
+455 
-460 NQISKSLELS
+460 
-470 AGIDVRYYI
+470 
-479 GEHNNEIIDLYDGKY
+479 
-494 FIDDS
+494 
-499 SRANVKPEQNAAA
+499 
-512 ADPNWVYEKLQVGDK
+512 
-527 VYRDY
+527 
-532 DGHVHQEGV
+532 
-541 FAQLEW
+541 
-547 TKKNLNAFVSG
+547 
-558 SVSNTGY
+558 
-565 WRYDRFYY
+565 
-573 DAAHAESEH
+573 
-582 VNFIG
+582 
-587 YTVKGGANYNINE
+587 
-600 KHNVFANLGYI
+600 
-611 SRAPFFSGGAFLQS
+611 
-625 TTSNVKNPDPLNEKV
+625 
-640 FSAEIGYGF
+640 
-649 RSGILSVN
+649 
-657 LNGYYTLWMDKSVVR
+657 KSVV
-672 SSSMANGDYARVN
+672 
-685 LSGVD
+685 
-690 ARHMGLELDFVL
+690 
-702 RPNRWLDVTGMLS
+702 
-715 LGDWQWD
+715 
-722 SDSKGYIYD
+722 
-731 TQGQPLTK
+731 
-739 ALDGT
+739 
-744 VASGIMAEDH
+744 
-754 AWLNLKQ
+754 
-761 KGIKV
+761 
-766 GGSAQ
+766 
-771 TTGALGVTVRPM
+771 
-783 KGLRVSADW
+783 
-792 NAYGN
+792 
-797 NYADFYIGSN
+797 
-807 TSLNGNS
+807 
-814 TVDVKDP
+814 
-821 WKIPWGHQLDLS
+821 
-833 ASYAFKIGNVRATIY
+833 
-848 GNVNNV
+848 
-854 YDYNYIMDAQCAA
+854 
-867 ADEGIWQNVYAVMY
+867 
-881 SFGRTYTVRLKIIQ
+881 
-895 EERTSIPLSSVQSLP
+895 
-910 LLPVKAF
+910 
-917 CTPHLPNLLRENIPF
+917 
-932 LQGTASRK
+932 
-940 QQPLLMTA
+940 
-948 PPQKNGSE
+948 
-956 HVKGENLWNP
+956 

>member
-1 MTAAL
+1 MSIIGT
-6 ILFGVSAA
+6 
-14 VAQSAVTGKIV
+14 QSVEISFIGYVTETREIKGGGRIDLGTIV
-25 DETGAPLI
+25 
-33 GASVTVPGTSQGVST
+33 
-48 DVDGNFTLK
+48 LK
-57 TDAKEIEISYVGYVP
+57 TDA
-72 TKKPVTGPNAR
+72 VT
-83 LGIIQMEPD
+83 
-92 AVALQDVIVMQSVA
+92 LQDVIVSQSVA

-116 TVNAE
+116 TVTAD
-121 EISYKL
+121 EITYKL

-150 FGDSK
+150 FGDAK
-155 INMRGFQAANVAV
+155 INMRGFQSANVAV

-206 SKISSPSVG
+206 SKISAPSVG
-215 GSVNIVTNGIEAKQ
+215 GSVNIVTNGIDAKK

-240 GLYSLSFSLSTGLTK
+240 GLYNLSLSLSTGLTK
-255 SGWALSVL
+255 NGWAMSILA
-263 GAKRWG
+263 AKRWG

-307 HAQRHALDD
+307 HGQRNALND
-316 GLKIEEWQKAKNF
+316 GLTIAEWQKAKNF

-335 YRYNAEYGFDKN
+335 YRYNASYGFDKN
-347 GRQRYSHFN
+347 GKQRYSSFN

-402 MWKGTNYGVLNTT
+402 AWKGTNYGILNTT

-427 IQEMNAASPDGSR
+427 IQELNAASIDGSR
-440 MIMSKSNNNHMWYGL
+440 MVMSKSNNNHMWYGL

-460 NQISKSLELS
+460 NQITPSLELS
-470 AGIDVRYYI
+470 AGVDVRYYI

-494 FIDDS
+494 FIDDN
-499 SRANVKPEQNAAA
+499 SRRNVKASDNIAA
-512 ADPNWVYEKLQVGDK
+512 ADPTWQYEKLQVGDK

-547 TKKNLNAFVSG
+547 TRNKLNAFVSG
-558 SVSNTGY
+558 SISNTGY

-573 DAAHAESEH
+573 DAEHAESDH
-582 VNFIG
+582 VNFLG
-587 YTVKGGANYNINE
+587 YTVKGGANYNITD

-625 TTSNVKNPDPLNEKV
+625 TTSNVTNPDPLNERV
-640 FSAEIGYGF
+640 FSAELGYGF
-649 RSGILSVN
+649 RSGIFTAN
-657 LNGYYTLWMDKSVVR
+657 LNAYYTLWMDKSFVR
-672 SSSMANGDYARVN
+672 STQMSNGDYARIN
-685 LSGVD
+685 LGGVD
-690 ARHMGLELDFVL
+690 ARHMGIELDFSL
-702 RPNRWLDVTGMLS
+702 RPTRWMDITGMLS
-715 LGDWQWD
+715 LGNWIWD
-722 SDSKGYIYD
+722 SNTKGYIYD
-731 TQGQPLTK
+731 SQGQPMTA

-744 VASGIMAEDH
+744 VASGIMADDH
-754 AWLNLKQ
+754 AWLFLKQ

-771 TTGALGVTVRPM
+771 TTGAIGMTVRPM

-797 NYADFYIGSN
+797 NYADFWLGSG
-807 TSLNGNS
+807 LNGNQ
-814 TVDVKDP
+814 TIEVKDP
-821 WKIPWGHQLDLS
+821 WRIPWGHQLDLS
-833 ASYAFKIGNVRATIY
+833 ASYRFKIGNIFATIY

-854 YDYNYIMDAQCAA
+854 YNYNYIMDAQSDALQ
-867 ADEGIWQNVYAVMY
+867 EGIWQNAYAVMY
-881 SFGRTYTVRLKIIQ
+881 SFGRTYTVRVKIN
-895 EERTSIPLSSVQSLP
+895 
-910 LLPVKAF
+910 F
-917 CTPHLPNLLRENIPF
+917 
-932 LQGTASRK
+932 
-940 QQPLLMTA
+940 
-948 PPQKNGSE
+948 
-956 HVKGENLWNP
+956 

>member
-1 MTAAL
+1 MKKPLLHFLLIAAFIL
-6 ILFGVSAA
+6 IGSSSAI
-14 VAQSAVTGKIV
+14 AQSTVIGKVI
-25 DETGAPLI
+25 DENDAPLI
-33 GASVTVPGTSQGVST
+33 GATVIVPGTSTGTGT
-48 DVDGNFTLK
+48 DAAGNFSLKVDAGTQSVEISFIGYVTETREIKGGGRIDLGTIVLK
-57 TDAKEIEISYVGYVP
+57 TDA
-72 TKKPVTGPNAR
+72 VT
-83 LGIIQMEPD
+83 
-92 AVALQDVIVMQSVA
+92 LQDVIVSQSVA

-116 TVNAE
+116 TVTAD
-121 EISYKL
+121 EITYKL

-150 FGDSK
+150 FGDAK
-155 INMRGFQAANVAV
+155 INMRGFQSANVAV

-206 SKISSPSVG
+206 SKISAPSVG
-215 GSVNIVTNGIEAKQ
+215 GSVNIVTNGIDAKK

-240 GLYSLSFSLSTGLTK
+240 GLYNLSLSLSTGLTK
-255 SGWALSVL
+255 NGWAMSILA
-263 GAKRWG
+263 AKRWG

-307 HAQRHALDD
+307 HGQRNALND
-316 GLKIEEWQKAKNF
+316 GLTIAEWQKAKNF

-335 YRYNAEYGFDKN
+335 YRYNASYGFDKN
-347 GRQRYSHFN
+347 GKQRYSSFN

-402 MWKGTNYGVLNTT
+402 AWKGTNYGILNTT

-427 IQEMNAASPDGSR
+427 IQELNAASIDGSR
-440 MIMSKSNNNHMWYGL
+440 MVMSKSNNNHMWYGL

-460 NQISKSLELS
+460 NQITPSLELS
-470 AGIDVRYYI
+470 AGVDVRYYI

-494 FIDDS
+494 FIDDN
-499 SRANVKPEQNAAA
+499 SRRNVKASDNIAA
-512 ADPNWVYEKLQVGDK
+512 ADPTWQYEKLQVGDK

-547 TKKNLNAFVSG
+547 TRNKLNAFVSG
-558 SVSNTGY
+558 SISNTGY

-573 DAAHAESEH
+573 DAEHAESDH
-582 VNFIG
+582 VNFLG
-587 YTVKGGANYNINE
+587 YTVKGGANYNITD

-625 TTSNVKNPDPLNEKV
+625 TTSNVTNPDPLNERV
-640 FSAEIGYGF
+640 FSAELGYGF
-649 RSGILSVN
+649 RSGIFTAN
-657 LNGYYTLWMDKSVVR
+657 LNAYYTLWMDKSFVR
-672 SSSMANGDYARVN
+672 STQMSNGDYARIN
-685 LSGVD
+685 LGGVD
-690 ARHMGLELDFVL
+690 ARHMGIELDFSL
-702 RPNRWLDVTGMLS
+702 RPTRWMDITGMLS
-715 LGDWQWD
+715 LGNWIWD
-722 SDSKGYIYD
+722 SNTKGYIYD
-731 TQGQPLTK
+731 SQGQPMTA

-744 VASGIMAEDH
+744 VASGIMADDH
-754 AWLNLKQ
+754 AWLFLKQ

-771 TTGALGVTVRPM
+771 TTGAIGVTVRPM

-797 NYADFYIGSN
+797 NYADFWLGSG
-807 TSLNGNS
+807 LNGNQ
-814 TVDVKDP
+814 TIEVKDP
-821 WKIPWGHQLDLS
+821 WRIPWGHQLDLS
-833 ASYAFKIGNVRATIY
+833 ASYRFKIGNIFATIY

-854 YDYNYIMDAQCAA
+854 YNYNYIMDAQSDALQ
-867 ADEGIWQNVYAVMY
+867 EGIWQNAYAVMY
-881 SFGRTYTVRLKIIQ
+881 SFGRTYTVRVKIN
-895 EERTSIPLSSVQSLP
+895 
-910 LLPVKAF
+910 F
-917 CTPHLPNLLRENIPF
+917 
-932 LQGTASRK
+932 
-940 QQPLLMTA
+940 
-948 PPQKNGSE
+948 
-956 HVKGENLWNP
+956 

>member
-1 MTAAL
+1 MAAFIL
-6 ILFGVSAA
+6 IGSSSAI
-14 VAQSAVTGKIV
+14 AQSTVIGKVV
-25 DETGAPLI
+25 DENDAPLI
-33 GASVTVPGTSQGVST
+33 GATVIVPGTSTGTGT
-48 DVDGNFTLK
+48 DAAGNFSLKVDAGTQSVEISFIGYVTETREIKGGGRIDLGTIVLK
-57 TDAKEIEISYVGYVP
+57 TDA
-72 TKKPVTGPNAR
+72 VT
-83 LGIIQMEPD
+83 
-92 AVALQDVIVMQSVA
+92 LQDVIVSQSVA

-116 TVNAE
+116 TVTAD
-121 EISYKL
+121 EITYKL

-150 FGDSK
+150 FGDAK
-155 INMRGFQAANVAV
+155 INMRGFQSANVAV

-206 SKISSPSVG
+206 SKISAPSVG
-215 GSVNIVTNGIEAKQ
+215 GSVNIVTNGIDAKK

-240 GLYSLSFSLSTGLTK
+240 GLYNLSLSLSTGLTNN
-255 SGWALSVL
+255 GWAMSILA
-263 GAKRWG
+263 AKRWG

-307 HAQRHALDD
+307 HGQRNALND
-316 GLKIEEWQKAKNF
+316 GLTIAEWQKAKNF

-335 YRYNAEYGFDKN
+335 YRYNASYGFDKN
-347 GRQRYSHFN
+347 GKQRYSSFN

-402 MWKGTNYGVLNTT
+402 AWKGTNYGILNTT

-427 IQEMNAASPDGSR
+427 IQELNAASIDGSR
-440 MIMSKSNNNHMWYGL
+440 MVMSKSNNNHMWYGL

-460 NQISKSLELS
+460 NQITPSLELS
-470 AGIDVRYYI
+470 AGVDVRYYI

-494 FIDDS
+494 FIDDN
-499 SRANVKPEQNAAA
+499 SRRNVKASDNIAA
-512 ADPNWVYEKLQVGDK
+512 ADPTWQYEKLQVGDK

-547 TKKNLNAFVSG
+547 TRNKLNAFVSG
-558 SVSNTGY
+558 SLSNTGY

-573 DAAHAESEH
+573 DAEHAESDH
-582 VNFIG
+582 VNFLG
-587 YTVKGGANYNINE
+587 YTVKGGANYNITD

-625 TTSNVKNPDPLNEKV
+625 TTSNVTNPDPLNERV
-640 FSAEIGYGF
+640 FSAELGYGF
-649 RSGILSVN
+649 RSGIFTAN
-657 LNGYYTLWMDKSVVR
+657 LNAYYTLWMDKSFVR
-672 SSSMANGDYARVN
+672 STQMSNGDYARIN
-685 LSGVD
+685 LGGVD
-690 ARHMGLELDFVL
+690 ARHMGIELDFSL
-702 RPNRWLDVTGMLS
+702 RPTRWMDITGMLS
-715 LGDWQWD
+715 LGNWIWD
-722 SDSKGYIYD
+722 SNTKGYIYD
-731 TQGQPLTK
+731 SQGQPMTA

-744 VASGIMAEDH
+744 VASGIMADDH
-754 AWLNLKQ
+754 AWLFLKQ

-771 TTGALGVTVRPM
+771 TTGAIGVTVRPM

-797 NYADFYIGSN
+797 NYADFWLGSG
-807 TSLNGNS
+807 LNGNQ
-814 TVDVKDP
+814 TIEVKDP
-821 WKIPWGHQLDLS
+821 WHIPWGHQLDLS
-833 ASYAFKIGNVRATIY
+833 ASYRFKIGNIFATIY

-854 YDYNYIMDAQCAA
+854 YNYNYIMDAQSDALQ
-867 ADEGIWQNVYAVMY
+867 EGIWQNAYAVMY
-881 SFGRTYTVRLKIIQ
+881 SFGRTYTVRVKIN
-895 EERTSIPLSSVQSLP
+895 
-910 LLPVKAF
+910 F
-917 CTPHLPNLLRENIPF
+917 
-932 LQGTASRK
+932 
-940 QQPLLMTA
+940 
-948 PPQKNGSE
+948 
-956 HVKGENLWNP
+956 

>member
-1 MTAAL
+1 MAAFIL
-6 ILFGVSAA
+6 IGSSSAI
-14 VAQSAVTGKIV
+14 AQSTVIGKVV
-25 DETGAPLI
+25 DENDAPLI
-33 GASVTVPGTSQGVST
+33 GATVIVPGTSTGTGT
-48 DVDGNFTLK
+48 DAAGNFSLKVDAGTQSVEISFIGYVTETREIKGGGRIDLGTIVLK
-57 TDAKEIEISYVGYVP
+57 TDA
-72 TKKPVTGPNAR
+72 VT
-83 LGIIQMEPD
+83 
-92 AVALQDVIVMQSVA
+92 LQDVIVSQSVA

-116 TVNAE
+116 TVTAD
-121 EISYKL
+121 EITYKL

-150 FGDSK
+150 FGDAK
-155 INMRGFQAANVAV
+155 INMRGFQSANVAV

-206 SKISSPSVG
+206 SKISAPSVG
-215 GSVNIVTNGIEAKQ
+215 GSVNIVTNGIDAKK

-240 GLYSLSFSLSTGLTK
+240 GLYNLSLSLSTGLTK
-255 SGWALSVL
+255 NGWAMSILA
-263 GAKRWG
+263 AKRWG

-307 HAQRHALDD
+307 HGQRNALND
-316 GLKIEEWQKAKNF
+316 GLTIAEWQKAKNF

-335 YRYNAEYGFDKN
+335 YRYNASYGFDKN
-347 GRQRYSHFN
+347 GKQRYSSFN

-390 YSGQGRTSADRN
+390 DSGQGRTSADRN
-402 MWKGTNYGVLNTT
+402 AWKGTNYGILNTT

-427 IQEMNAASPDGSR
+427 IQELNAASIDGSR
-440 MIMSKSNNNHMWYGL
+440 MVMSKSNNNHMWYGL

-460 NQISKSLELS
+460 NQITPSLELS
-470 AGIDVRYYI
+470 AGVDVRYYI

-494 FIDDS
+494 FIDDN
-499 SRANVKPEQNAAA
+499 SRRNVKASDNIAA
-512 ADPNWVYEKLQVGDK
+512 ADPTWQYEKLQVGDK

-547 TKKNLNAFVSG
+547 TRNKLNAFVSG
-558 SVSNTGY
+558 SISNTGY

-573 DAAHAESEH
+573 DAEHAESDH
-582 VNFIG
+582 VNFLG
-587 YTVKGGANYNINE
+587 YTVKGGANYNITD

-625 TTSNVKNPDPLNEKV
+625 TTSNVTNPDPLNERV
-640 FSAEIGYGF
+640 FSAELGYGF
-649 RSGILSVN
+649 RSGIFTAN
-657 LNGYYTLWMDKSVVR
+657 LNAYYTLWMDKSFVR
-672 SSSMANGDYARVN
+672 STQMSNGDYARIN
-685 LSGVD
+685 LGGVD
-690 ARHMGLELDFVL
+690 ARHMGIELDFSL
-702 RPNRWLDVTGMLS
+702 RPTRWMDITGMLS
-715 LGDWQWD
+715 LGNWIWD
-722 SDSKGYIYD
+722 SNTKGYIYD
-731 TQGQPLTK
+731 SQGQPMTA

-744 VASGIMAEDH
+744 VASGIMADDH
-754 AWLNLKQ
+754 AWLFLKQ

-771 TTGALGVTVRPM
+771 TTGAIGVTVRPM

-797 NYADFYIGSN
+797 NYADFWLGSG
-807 TSLNGNS
+807 LNGNQ
-814 TVDVKDP
+814 TIEVKDP
-821 WKIPWGHQLDLS
+821 WRIPWGHQLDLS
-833 ASYAFKIGNVRATIY
+833 ASYRFKIGNIFATIY

-854 YDYNYIMDAQCAA
+854 YNYNYIMDAQSDALQ
-867 ADEGIWQNVYAVMY
+867 EGIWQNAYAVMY
-881 SFGRTYTVRLKIIQ
+881 SFGRTYTVRVKIN
-895 EERTSIPLSSVQSLP
+895 
-910 LLPVKAF
+910 F
-917 CTPHLPNLLRENIPF
+917 
-932 LQGTASRK
+932 
-940 QQPLLMTA
+940 
-948 PPQKNGSE
+948 
-956 HVKGENLWNP
+956 

>member
-1 MTAAL
+1 MAAFIL
-6 ILFGVSAA
+6 IGSSSAI
-14 VAQSAVTGKIV
+14 AQSTVIGKVV
-25 DETGAPLI
+25 DENDAPLI
-33 GASVTVPGTSQGVST
+33 GATVIVPGTSTGTGT
-48 DVDGNFTLK
+48 DAAGNFSLKVDAGTQSVEISFIGYVTETREIKGGGRIDLGTIVLK
-57 TDAKEIEISYVGYVP
+57 TDA
-72 TKKPVTGPNAR
+72 VT
-83 LGIIQMEPD
+83 
-92 AVALQDVIVMQSVA
+92 LQDVIVSQSVA

-116 TVNAE
+116 TVTAD
-121 EISYKL
+121 EITYKL

-150 FGDSK
+150 FGDAK
-155 INMRGFQAANVAV
+155 INMRGFQSANVAV

-177 MEWGGVYWSN
+177 MEWGGFYWSN

-206 SKISSPSVG
+206 SKISAPSVG
-215 GSVNIVTNGIEAKQ
+215 GSVNIVTNGIDAKK

-240 GLYSLSFSLSTGLTK
+240 GLYNLSLSLSTGLTK
-255 SGWALSVL
+255 NGWAMSILA
-263 GAKRWG
+263 AKRWG

-307 HAQRHALDD
+307 HGQRNALND
-316 GLKIEEWQKAKNF
+316 GLTIAEWQKAKNF

-335 YRYNAEYGFDKN
+335 YRYNASYGFDKN
-347 GRQRYSHFN
+347 GKQRYSSFN

-402 MWKGTNYGVLNTT
+402 AWKGTNYGILNTT

-427 IQEMNAASPDGSR
+427 IQELNAASIDGSR
-440 MIMSKSNNNHMWYGL
+440 MVMSKSNNNHMWYGL

-460 NQISKSLELS
+460 NQITPSLELS
-470 AGIDVRYYI
+470 AGVDVRYYI

-494 FIDDS
+494 FIDDN
-499 SRANVKPEQNAAA
+499 SRRNVKASDNIAA
-512 ADPNWVYEKLQVGDK
+512 ADPTWQYEKLQVGDK

-547 TKKNLNAFVSG
+547 TRNKLNAFVSG
-558 SVSNTGY
+558 SISNTGY

-573 DAAHAESEH
+573 DAEHAESDH
-582 VNFIG
+582 VNFLG
-587 YTVKGGANYNINE
+587 YTVKGGANYNITD

-625 TTSNVKNPDPLNEKV
+625 TTSNVTNPDPLNERV
-640 FSAEIGYGF
+640 FSAELGYGF
-649 RSGILSVN
+649 RSGIFTAN
-657 LNGYYTLWMDKSVVR
+657 LNAYYTLWMDKSFVR
-672 SSSMANGDYARVN
+672 STQMSNGDYARIN
-685 LSGVD
+685 LGGVD
-690 ARHMGLELDFVL
+690 ARHMGIELDFSL
-702 RPNRWLDVTGMLS
+702 RPTRWMDITGMLS
-715 LGDWQWD
+715 LGNWIWD
-722 SDSKGYIYD
+722 SNTKGYIYD
-731 TQGQPLTK
+731 SQGQPMTA

-744 VASGIMAEDH
+744 VASGIMADDH
-754 AWLNLKQ
+754 AWLFLKQ

-771 TTGALGVTVRPM
+771 TTGAIGMTVRPM

-797 NYADFYIGSN
+797 NYADFWLGSG
-807 TSLNGNS
+807 LNGNQ
-814 TVDVKDP
+814 TIEVKDP
-821 WKIPWGHQLDLS
+821 WRIPWGHQLDLS
-833 ASYAFKIGNVRATIY
+833 ASYRFKIGNIFATIY

-854 YDYNYIMDAQCAA
+854 YNYNYIMDAQSDALQ
-867 ADEGIWQNVYAVMY
+867 EGIWQNAYAVMY
-881 SFGRTYTVRLKIIQ
+881 SFGRTYTVRVKIN
-895 EERTSIPLSSVQSLP
+895 
-910 LLPVKAF
+910 F
-917 CTPHLPNLLRENIPF
+917 
-932 LQGTASRK
+932 
-940 QQPLLMTA
+940 
-948 PPQKNGSE
+948 
-956 HVKGENLWNP
+956 

>member
-1 MTAAL
+1 MAAFIL
-6 ILFGVSAA
+6 IGSSSAI
-14 VAQSAVTGKIV
+14 AQSTVIGKVV
-25 DETGAPLI
+25 DENDAPLI
-33 GASVTVPGTSQGVST
+33 GATVIVPGTSTGTGT
-48 DVDGNFTLK
+48 DAAGNFSLKVDAGTQSVEISFIGYVTETREIKGGGRIDLGTIVLK
-57 TDAKEIEISYVGYVP
+57 TDA
-72 TKKPVTGPNAR
+72 VT
-83 LGIIQMEPD
+83 
-92 AVALQDVIVMQSVA
+92 LQDVIVSQSVA

-116 TVNAE
+116 TVTAD
-121 EISYKL
+121 EITYKL

-150 FGDSK
+150 FGDAK
-155 INMRGFQAANVAV
+155 INMRGFQSANVAV

-206 SKISSPSVG
+206 SKISAPSVG
-215 GSVNIVTNGIEAKQ
+215 GSVNIVTNGIDAKK

-240 GLYSLSFSLSTGLTK
+240 GLYNLSLSLSTGLTK
-255 SGWALSVL
+255 NGWAMSILA
-263 GAKRWG
+263 AKRWG

-307 HAQRHALDD
+307 HGQRNALND
-316 GLKIEEWQKAKNF
+316 GLTIAEWQKAKNF

-335 YRYNAEYGFDKN
+335 YRYNASYGFDKN
-347 GRQRYSHFN
+347 GKQRYSSFN

-402 MWKGTNYGVLNTT
+402 AWKGTNYGILNTT

-427 IQEMNAASPDGSR
+427 IQELNAASIDGSR
-440 MIMSKSNNNHMWYGL
+440 MVMSKSNNNHMWYGL

-460 NQISKSLELS
+460 NQITPSLELS
-470 AGIDVRYYI
+470 AGVDVRYYI

-494 FIDDS
+494 FIDDN
-499 SRANVKPEQNAAA
+499 SRRNVKASANIAA
-512 ADPNWVYEKLQVGDK
+512 ADPTWQYEKLQVGDK

-547 TKKNLNAFVSG
+547 TRNKLNAFVSG
-558 SVSNTGY
+558 SISNTGY

-573 DAAHAESEH
+573 DAEHAESDH
-582 VNFIG
+582 VNFLG
-587 YTVKGGANYNINE
+587 YTVKGGANYNITD

-625 TTSNVKNPDPLNEKV
+625 TTSNVTNPDPLNERV
-640 FSAEIGYGF
+640 FSAELGYGF
-649 RSGILSVN
+649 RSGIFTAN
-657 LNGYYTLWMDKSVVR
+657 LNAYYTLWMDKSFVR
-672 SSSMANGDYARVN
+672 STQMSNGDYARIN
-685 LSGVD
+685 LGGVD
-690 ARHMGLELDFVL
+690 ARHMGIELDFSL
-702 RPNRWLDVTGMLS
+702 RPTRWMDITGMLS
-715 LGDWQWD
+715 LGNWIWD
-722 SDSKGYIYD
+722 SNTKGYIYD
-731 TQGQPLTK
+731 SQGQPMTA

-744 VASGIMAEDH
+744 VASGIMADDH
-754 AWLNLKQ
+754 AWLFLKQ

-771 TTGALGVTVRPM
+771 TTGAIGMTVRPM

-797 NYADFYIGSN
+797 NYADFWLGSG
-807 TSLNGNS
+807 LNGNQ
-814 TVDVKDP
+814 TIEVKDP
-821 WKIPWGHQLDLS
+821 WRIPWGHQLDLS
-833 ASYAFKIGNVRATIY
+833 ASYRFKIGNIFATIY

-854 YDYNYIMDAQCAA
+854 YNYNYIMDAQSDALQ
-867 ADEGIWQNVYAVMY
+867 EGIWQNAYAVMY
-881 SFGRTYTVRLKIIQ
+881 SFGRTYTVRVKIN
-895 EERTSIPLSSVQSLP
+895 
-910 LLPVKAF
+910 F
-917 CTPHLPNLLRENIPF
+917 
-932 LQGTASRK
+932 
-940 QQPLLMTA
+940 
-948 PPQKNGSE
+948 
-956 HVKGENLWNP
+956 

>member
-494 FIDDS
+494 YIDDD
-499 SRANVKPEQNAAA
+499 SRKNVKAEQNAAA
-512 ADPNWVYEKLQVGDK
+512 ADPNWKYQKLQVGDQGLPRLRRPRTPGRRIRPAGVDEEK
-527 VYRDY
+527 PQRLRIGFGFQHRLLALRPLLLRRRTRRVRARELHRLH
-532 DGHVHQEGV
+532 GQGRCQLQHQRETQRIRQPGLHQPRPV
-541 FAQLEW
+541 L
-547 TKKNLNAFVSG
+547 L
-558 SVSNTGY
+558 
-565 WRYDRFYY
+565 
-573 DAAHAESEH
+573 
-582 VNFIG
+582 
-587 YTVKGGANYNINE
+587 
-600 KHNVFANLGYI
+600 
-611 SRAPFFSGGAFLQS
+611 GGAFLQS

-640 FSAEIGYGF
+640 FSAEVGYGF

-881 SFGRTYTVRLKIIQ
+881 SFGRTYTVRLKIN
-895 EERTSIPLSSVQSLP
+895 
-910 LLPVKAF
+910 F
-917 CTPHLPNLLRENIPF
+917 
-932 LQGTASRK
+932 
-940 QQPLLMTA
+940 
-948 PPQKNGSE
+948 
-956 HVKGENLWNP
+956 

>member
-685 LSGVD
+685 LSGCLLYTSPSP
-690 ARHMGLELDFVL
+690 R
-702 RPNRWLDVTGMLS
+702 
-715 LGDWQWD
+715 
-722 SDSKGYIYD
+722 D
-731 TQGQPLTK
+731 T
-739 ALDGT
+739 
-744 VASGIMAEDH
+744 
-754 AWLNLKQ
+754 
-761 KGIKV
+761 
-766 GGSAQ
+766 
-771 TTGALGVTVRPM
+771 R
-783 KGLRVSADW
+783 
-792 NAYGN
+792 
-797 NYADFYIGSN
+797 
-807 TSLNGNS
+807 
-814 TVDVKDP
+814 
-821 WKIPWGHQLDLS
+821 
-833 ASYAFKIGNVRATIY
+833 
-848 GNVNNV
+848 
-854 YDYNYIMDAQCAA
+854 
-867 ADEGIWQNVYAVMY
+867 
-881 SFGRTYTVRLKIIQ
+881 
-895 EERTSIPLSSVQSLP
+895 
-910 LLPVKAF
+910 
-917 CTPHLPNLLRENIPF
+917 
-932 LQGTASRK
+932 
-940 QQPLLMTA
+940 
-948 PPQKNGSE
+948 
-956 HVKGENLWNP
+956 

>member
-1 MTAAL
+1 MAAFIL
-6 ILFGVSAA
+6 IGSSSAI
-14 VAQSAVTGKIV
+14 AQSTVIGKVV
-25 DETGAPLI
+25 DENDAPLI
-33 GASVTVPGTSQGVST
+33 GATVIVPGTSTGTGT
-48 DVDGNFTLK
+48 DAAGNFSLKVDAGTQSVEISFIGYVTETREIKGGGRIDLGTIVLK
-57 TDAKEIEISYVGYVP
+57 TDA
-72 TKKPVTGPNAR
+72 VT
-83 LGIIQMEPD
+83 
-92 AVALQDVIVMQSVA
+92 LQDVIVSQSVA

-116 TVNAE
+116 TVTAD
-121 EISYKL
+121 EITYKL

-150 FGDSK
+150 FGDAK
-155 INMRGFQAANVAV
+155 INMRGFQSANVAV

-206 SKISSPSVG
+206 SKISVPSVG
-215 GSVNIVTNGIEAKQ
+215 GSVNIVTNGIDAKK

-240 GLYSLSFSLSTGLTK
+240 GLYNLSLSLSTGLTK
-255 SGWALSVL
+255 NGWAMSILA
-263 GAKRWG
+263 AKRWG

-307 HAQRHALDD
+307 HGQRNALND
-316 GLKIEEWQKAKNF
+316 GLTIAEWQKAKNF

-335 YRYNAEYGFDKN
+335 YRYNASYGFDKN
-347 GRQRYSHFN
+347 GKQRYSSFN

-402 MWKGTNYGVLNTT
+402 AWKGTNYGILNTT

-427 IQEMNAASPDGSR
+427 IQELNAASIDGSR
-440 MIMSKSNNNHMWYGL
+440 MVMSKSNNNHMWYGL

-460 NQISKSLELS
+460 NQITPSLELS
-470 AGIDVRYYI
+470 AGVDVRYYI

-494 FIDDS
+494 FIDDN
-499 SRANVKPEQNAAA
+499 SRRNVKASDNIAA
-512 ADPNWVYEKLQVGDK
+512 ADPTWQYEKLQVGDK

-547 TKKNLNAFVSG
+547 TRNKLNAFVSG
-558 SVSNTGY
+558 SISNTGY

-573 DAAHAESEH
+573 DAEHAESDH
-582 VNFIG
+582 VNFLG
-587 YTVKGGANYNINE
+587 YTVKGGANYNITD

-625 TTSNVKNPDPLNEKV
+625 TTSNVTNPDPLNERV
-640 FSAEIGYGF
+640 FSAELGYGF
-649 RSGILSVN
+649 RSGIFTAN
-657 LNGYYTLWMDKSVVR
+657 LNAYYTLWMDKSFVR
-672 SSSMANGDYARVN
+672 STQMSNGDYARIN
-685 LSGVD
+685 LGGVD
-690 ARHMGLELDFVL
+690 ARHMGIELDFSL
-702 RPNRWLDVTGMLS
+702 RPTRWMDITGMLS
-715 LGDWQWD
+715 LGNWIWD
-722 SDSKGYIYD
+722 SNTKGYIYD
-731 TQGQPLTK
+731 SQGQPMTA

-744 VASGIMAEDH
+744 VASGIMADDH
-754 AWLNLKQ
+754 AWLFLKQ

-771 TTGALGVTVRPM
+771 TTGAIGMTVRPM

-797 NYADFYIGSN
+797 NYADFWLGSG
-807 TSLNGNS
+807 LNGNQ
-814 TVDVKDP
+814 TIEVKDP
-821 WKIPWGHQLDLS
+821 WRIPWGHQLDLS
-833 ASYAFKIGNVRATIY
+833 ASYRFKIGNIFATIY

-854 YDYNYIMDAQCAA
+854 YNYNYIMDAQSDALQ
-867 ADEGIWQNVYAVMY
+867 EGIWQNAYAVMY
-881 SFGRTYTVRLKIIQ
+881 SFGRTYTVRVKIN
-895 EERTSIPLSSVQSLP
+895 
-910 LLPVKAF
+910 F
-917 CTPHLPNLLRENIPF
+917 
-932 LQGTASRK
+932 
-940 QQPLLMTA
+940 
-948 PPQKNGSE
+948 
-956 HVKGENLWNP
+956 

>member
-1 MTAAL
+1 MAAFIL
-6 ILFGVSAA
+6 IGSSSAI
-14 VAQSAVTGKIV
+14 AQSTVIGKVV
-25 DETGAPLI
+25 DENDAPLI
-33 GASVTVPGTSQGVST
+33 GATVIVPGTSTGTGT
-48 DVDGNFTLK
+48 DAAGNFSLKVDAGTQNVEISFIGYVTETREIKGGGRIDLGTIVLK
-57 TDAKEIEISYVGYVP
+57 TDA
-72 TKKPVTGPNAR
+72 VT
-83 LGIIQMEPD
+83 
-92 AVALQDVIVMQSVA
+92 LQDVIVSQSVA

-116 TVNAE
+116 TVTAD
-121 EISYKL
+121 EITYKL

-150 FGDSK
+150 FGDAK
-155 INMRGFQAANVAV
+155 INMRGFQSANVAV

-206 SKISSPSVG
+206 SKISAPSVG
-215 GSVNIVTNGIEAKQ
+215 GSVNIVTNGIDAKK

-240 GLYSLSFSLSTGLTK
+240 GLYNLSLSLSTGLTK
-255 SGWALSVL
+255 NGWAMSILA
-263 GAKRWG
+263 AKRWG

-307 HAQRHALDD
+307 HGQRNALND
-316 GLKIEEWQKAKNF
+316 GLTIAEWQKAKNF

-335 YRYNAEYGFDKN
+335 YRYNASYGFDKN
-347 GRQRYSHFN
+347 GKQRYSSFN

-402 MWKGTNYGVLNTT
+402 AWKGTNYGILNTT

-427 IQEMNAASPDGSR
+427 IQELNAASIDGSR
-440 MIMSKSNNNHMWYGL
+440 MVMSKSNNNHMWYGL

-460 NQISKSLELS
+460 NQITPSLELS
-470 AGIDVRYYI
+470 AGVDVRYYI

-494 FIDDS
+494 FIDDN
-499 SRANVKPEQNAAA
+499 SRRNVKASDNIAA
-512 ADPNWVYEKLQVGDK
+512 ADPTWQYEKLQVGDK

-547 TKKNLNAFVSG
+547 TRNKLNAFVSG
-558 SVSNTGY
+558 SISNTGY

-573 DAAHAESEH
+573 DAEHAESDH
-582 VNFIG
+582 VNFLG
-587 YTVKGGANYNINE
+587 YTVKGGANYNITD

-625 TTSNVKNPDPLNEKV
+625 TTSNVTNPDPLNERV
-640 FSAEIGYGF
+640 FSAELGYGF
-649 RSGILSVN
+649 RSGIFTAN
-657 LNGYYTLWMDKSVVR
+657 LNAYYTLWMDKSFVR
-672 SSSMANGDYARVN
+672 STQMSNGDYARIN
-685 LSGVD
+685 LGGVD
-690 ARHMGLELDFVL
+690 ARHMGIELDFSL
-702 RPNRWLDVTGMLS
+702 RPTRWMDITGMLS
-715 LGDWQWD
+715 LGNWIWD
-722 SDSKGYIYD
+722 SNTKGYIYD
-731 TQGQPLTK
+731 SQGQPMTA

-744 VASGIMAEDH
+744 VASGIMADDH
-754 AWLNLKQ
+754 AWLFLKQ

-771 TTGALGVTVRPM
+771 TTGAIGMTVRPM

-797 NYADFYIGSN
+797 NYADFWLGSG
-807 TSLNGNS
+807 LNGNQ
-814 TVDVKDP
+814 TIEVKDP
-821 WKIPWGHQLDLS
+821 WRIPWGHQLDLS
-833 ASYAFKIGNVRATIY
+833 ASYRFKIGNIFATIY

-854 YDYNYIMDAQCAA
+854 YNYNYIMDAQSDALQ
-867 ADEGIWQNVYAVMY
+867 EGIWQNAYAVMY
-881 SFGRTYTVRLKIIQ
+881 SFGRTYTVRVKIN
-895 EERTSIPLSSVQSLP
+895 
-910 LLPVKAF
+910 F
-917 CTPHLPNLLRENIPF
+917 
-932 LQGTASRK
+932 
-940 QQPLLMTA
+940 
-948 PPQKNGSE
+948 
-956 HVKGENLWNP
+956 

>member
-1 MTAAL
+1 MAAFIL
-6 ILFGVSAA
+6 IGSSSAI
-14 VAQSAVTGKIV
+14 AQSTVIGKVV
-25 DETGAPLI
+25 DENDAPLI
-33 GASVTVPGTSQGVST
+33 GATVIVPGTSTGTGT
-48 DVDGNFTLK
+48 DAAGNFSLKVDAGTQSVEISFIGYVTETREIKGGGRIDLGTIVLK
-57 TDAKEIEISYVGYVP
+57 TDA
-72 TKKPVTGPNAR
+72 VT
-83 LGIIQMEPD
+83 
-92 AVALQDVIVMQSVA
+92 LQDVIVSQSVA

-116 TVNAE
+116 TVTAD
-121 EISYKL
+121 EITYKL

-150 FGDSK
+150 FGDAK
-155 INMRGFQAANVAV
+155 INMRGFQSANVAV

-206 SKISSPSVG
+206 SKISAPSVG
-215 GSVNIVTNGIEAKQ
+215 GSVNIVTNGIDAKK

-240 GLYSLSFSLSTGLTK
+240 GLYNLSLSLSTGLTK
-255 SGWALSVL
+255 NGWAMSILA
-263 GAKRWG
+263 AKRWG

-307 HAQRHALDD
+307 HGQRNALND
-316 GLKIEEWQKAKNF
+316 GLTIAEWQKAKNF

-335 YRYNAEYGFDKN
+335 YRYNASYGFDKN
-347 GRQRYSHFN
+347 GKQRYSSFN

-402 MWKGTNYGVLNTT
+402 AWKGTNYGILNTT

-427 IQEMNAASPDGSR
+427 IQELNAASIDGSR
-440 MIMSKSNNNHMWYGL
+440 MVMSKSNNNHMWYGL

-460 NQISKSLELS
+460 NQITPSLELS
-470 AGIDVRYYI
+470 AGVDVRYYI

-494 FIDDS
+494 FIDDN
-499 SRANVKPEQNAAA
+499 SRRNVKASDNIAA
-512 ADPNWVYEKLQVGDK
+512 ADPTWQYEKLQVGDK

-547 TKKNLNAFVSG
+547 TRNKLNAFVSG
-558 SVSNTGY
+558 SISNTGY

-573 DAAHAESEH
+573 DAAHAESDH
-582 VNFIG
+582 VNFLG
-587 YTVKGGANYNINE
+587 YTIKGGANYNITD

-625 TTSNVKNPDPLNEKV
+625 TTSNVTNPDPLNERV
-640 FSAEIGYGF
+640 FSAELGYGF
-649 RSGILSVN
+649 RSGIFTAN
-657 LNGYYTLWMDKSVVR
+657 LNAYYTLWMDKSFVR
-672 SSSMANGDYARVN
+672 STQMSNGDYARIN
-685 LSGVD
+685 LGGVD
-690 ARHMGLELDFVL
+690 ARHMGIELDFSL
-702 RPNRWLDVTGMLS
+702 RPTRWMDITGMLS
-715 LGDWQWD
+715 LGNWIWD
-722 SDSKGYIYD
+722 SNTKGYIYD
-731 TQGQPLTK
+731 SQGQPMTA

-744 VASGIMAEDH
+744 VASGIMADDH
-754 AWLNLKQ
+754 AWLFLKQ

-766 GGSAQ
+766 GGAAQ
-771 TTGALGVTVRPM
+771 TTGAIGMTVRPM

-797 NYADFYIGSN
+797 NYADFWLGSG
-807 TSLNGNS
+807 LNGNQ
-814 TVDVKDP
+814 TIEVKDP
-821 WKIPWGHQLDLS
+821 WRIPWGHQLDLS
-833 ASYAFKIGNVRATIY
+833 ASYRFKIGNIFATIY

-854 YDYNYIMDAQCAA
+854 YNYNYIMDAQSDALQ
-867 ADEGIWQNVYAVMY
+867 EGIWQNAYAVMY
-881 SFGRTYTVRLKIIQ
+881 SFGRTYTVRVKIN
-895 EERTSIPLSSVQSLP
+895 
-910 LLPVKAF
+910 F
-917 CTPHLPNLLRENIPF
+917 
-932 LQGTASRK
+932 
-940 QQPLLMTA
+940 
-948 PPQKNGSE
+948 
-956 HVKGENLWNP
+956 